1 MYGKNENL
9 LINVKHGGK
18 MTASALVIVNPLAE
32 AASAALL
39 SVA

>member
-1 MYGKNENL
+1 MK
-9 LINVKHGGK
+9 VKFGARIK
-18 MTASALVIVNPLAE
+18 ASALVIVNPLAD